1 MRISYFIFF
10 ILVSQVWVFANETS
24 STSVNTESVSSQAAS
39 ASNLPPT
46 RPEAVRPKPPY
57 DPNKE
62 SSSFVGEAENLDPL
76 RSRRENLKDDE
87 EPVLDDIKQ
96 LLDAPPTAESVK
108 AAEPA
113 PAAKLK
119 APQKKIKKKTN
130 AQIKI
135 KPAQVSK
142 KFVPNSTIKKKS
154 NTNNGVSLS
163 DDDPDLILEKKFN
176 DIYKKF
182 NINPTSIEQWTS
194 VSKNRMS
201 EVYTVMKGDTLWSIS
216 ETFFGDPLFWPK
228 IWALN
233 RQGILN
239 PHFIVPGMKIRFYP
253 GNSEDLPTLAV
264 GDSSADLAEEEV
276 EPEAPSQLES
286 AANVGSTNA
295 TDGLKTPKQAQLFV
309 PKKRNRKT
317 EVYIGQGSEATIIPN
332 SLPEYRSERY
342 YGKPKEVQID
352 LGKAPVLV
360 TQYQSAIILTDKLV
374 SSDLVLTN
382 EEVSKLKCSVGNVVK
397 AKFVRP
403 AVQKYVILE
412 PLDPLPIK
420 DGVLYSYKKV
430 GIAELVE
437 EGKVRL
443 MSCMSVFTSDNVFVP
458 VEVLA
463 DLGTQKTS
471 IEEPTIIGGP
481 QVKDQSLFMFNQYV
495 YLNLGS
501 QIVDDQQSVIVKSQI
516 TERPAATI
524 KVLNRFGSYG
534 VGVILQAND
543 TVQLGDRIL
552 VK

>member
-10 ILVSQVWVFANETS
+10 ILVSQVWVFANEAS
-24 STSVNTESVSSQAAS
+24 SPAVNAESVSSQAAS
-39 ASNLPPT
+39 VSNLPPT

-113 PAAKLK
+113 PAAELR

-142 KFVPNSTIKKKS
+142 KLVQHSKVKKKS
-154 NTNNGVSLS
+154 NTSIGLSLS
-163 DDDPDLILEKKFN
+163 DDEPDLSLEKKFN

-182 NINPTSIEQWTS
+182 NVNPTSIEQWTA
-194 VSKNRMS
+194 VSQNRMS

-239 PHFIVPGMKIRFYP
+239 PHFIVPGMQIRFYP

-264 GDSSADLAEEEV
+264 GDSSADLAEEEI
-276 EPEAPSQLES
+276 EPEAPSQSEV
-286 AANVGSTNA
+286 AVNAESTNTA
-295 TDGLKTPKQAQLFV
+295 DGLKAPKQPQLFV
-309 PKKRNRKT
+309 PKKRSRKT
-317 EVYIGQGSEATIIPN
+317 EVYIGQASEATIIPN

-342 YGKPKEVQID
+342 YGQPKEVQID

-360 TQYQSAIILTDKLV
+360 TQYQNAIILTDKLV
-374 SSDLVLTN
+374 SSDLVLSN
-382 EEVSKLKCSVGNVVK
+382 EEISKLKCSVGNVVK

-458 VEVLA
+458 VEVVA

-501 QIVDDQQSVIVKSQI
+501 QIVDDEQSVIVKSQI